1 MRCLVLSNVEFGLL
15 CNEAV
20 SEVGKGCFSLCIG
33 RGEIPRGVS
42 DVQLWNEFVAV
53 LLISHKVFCLHVGF
67 KIID

>member
-1 MRCLVLSNVEFGLL
+1 M
-15 CNEAV
+15 